1 MHVRPCASDR
11 YYDARGQSGQYR
23 QCHETADLIFSCRVK
38 SGVAALA
45 YQGGYMC
52 ANDLQYIKELGI
64 GLGRSSFC
72 ASGGTGSGRSS
83 GFIFCG
89 SGLFLGSGLRHGVV
103 RRLDTGRPCGL

>member
-11 YYDARGQSGQYR
+11 YYNARGQSGQYR

-52 ANDLQYIKELGI
+52 ANDLQ
-64 GLGRSSFC
+64 
-72 ASGGTGSGRSS
+72 
-83 GFIFCG
+83 
-89 SGLFLGSGLRHGVV
+89 
-103 RRLDTGRPCGL
+103 